1 MRKPRARVAHF
12 RHGGEELAVIAIALD
27 DPPLFLDLTP
37 AERAV
42 ARLIVE
48 GRSDAE
54 IAKARGVSKRT
65 IANQIASILDKTG
78 SRSRVEFVA
87 RAFAP

>member
-1 MRKPRARVAHF
+1 
-12 RHGGEELAVIAIALD
+12 VISIPLG

-65 IANQIASILDKTG
+65 VAKQIASILDKTG
-78 SRSRVEFVA
+78 TRSRVELVA
-87 RAFAP
+87 RAFAT

>member
-1 MRKPRARVAHF
+1 MRKPRARVARF
-12 RHGGEELAVIAIALD
+12 RNAGEELAVIAIPLD

-48 GRSDAE
+48 GRSDAD

-65 IANQIASILDKTG
+65 VANQIASILEKTRA
-78 SRSRVEFVA
+78 RSRVDFVA
-87 RAFAP
+87 RAFAT